1 MPAVL
6 ENTNL
11 AQTFRMPN
19 GELEIEAPEPGF
31 FVLRMNGRKFS
42 DEELNAI
49 DSANEHLRIETNAD
63 GDFEILPPPFPDTS
77 RKNLE
82 IDFQLGTWAKQDLTG
97 VCFES
102 SAKFTLRNGA
112 KRMPDASWILKERYF
127 SLSTVERE
135 ERFSLIAPDF
145 VLELR
150 SKSDRLP
157 NLLRKMSEYVEN
169 GVRLAWMIDPAEK
182 LVHIYRG
189 DGSTQILDNPAK
201 VSGED
206 VLNGFELDLA
216 EIW

>member
-1 MPAVL
+1 MSAVL
-6 ENTNL
+6 ESTDL
-11 AQTFRMPN
+11 VQTFRMPN

-42 DEELNAI
+42 DQELNAI

-63 GDFEILPPPFPDTS
+63 GDIEIMPPPFPDTS
-77 RKNLE
+77 RKNID
-82 IDFQLGTWAKQDLTG
+82 IDFQIFSWSRKDGTG

-102 SAKFTLRNGA
+102 SAKFTLANGA

-127 SLSTVERE
+127 SLSAVERE
-135 ERFSLIAPDF
+135 ERFSQIAPDF

-157 NLLRKMSEYVEN
+157 NLLRKMSEYIEN
-169 GVRLAWMIDPAEK
+169 GVRLAWLIDPFEK
-182 LVHIYRG
+182 RVHIYRA
-189 DGSTQILDNPAK
+189 DGLIEILDDPAK

-206 VLNGFELDLA
+206 VLNGFELDLSG
-216 EIW
+216 IW